1 MSLMIGGRTQS
12 KQIGHMRVPFLKIL
26 FVANIFIYNVSCLL
40 DVWIDHKILFYSTL
54 LSNHYYLLAVKTIL
68 PGFLFYFLF
77 YVIMIVIW
85 YIYIYYKKYRFT
97 LYFLKLLREILKFEF
112 VNIFWYLNFFKWF
125 LEPLLFNF
133 FLYNSLR
140 VLISYIKV
148 ITI

>member
-85 YIYIYYKKYRFT
+85 YIYIYIYIYIYYKKYRFT
-97 LYFLKLLREILKFEF
+97 LYFLKLLQEILKFEF

-125 LEPLLFNF
+125 LEPLLFF
-133 FLYNSLR
+133 FL
-140 VLISYIKV
+140 IFFYI
-148 ITI
+148 IL